1 MDNSTPLMVTIRCTV
16 YNHAKYLRQCLDG
29 IVMQKTSFHFIAI
42 VHDDA
47 STDNSAVIIKEYA
60 QKYPSIIV
68 PIYET
73 ENVYS
78 KDKGKLRAIMDEAC
92 LPGKYM
98 AYCEGDDYW
107 LDPYKLQKQVDIME
121 SNEDLGLIY
130 GKSVQFDD
138 AKQRFLKRQLG
149 ERTGSPTDLLLSNT
163 VPTATALVRMSLYK
177 DYLSDKDLTRN
188 QRIMGDYPLWIYCSV
203 ASKVEFLDE
212 VMAVYRVLPE
222 SASHSNTNRK
232 KLEDFYYS
240 ATQMKLFFN
249 KRYRLCEDSEILS
262 QLNELLLFNAV
273 AFSDSAAVIKCYKKI
288 NNPSRSVKL
297 FYLLARINLLSLYKI
312 YKRVV

>member
-1 MDNSTPLMVTIRCTV
+1 
-16 YNHAKYLRQCLDG
+16 
-29 IVMQKTSFHFIAI
+29 MQKTSFHFIAI

-177 DYLSDKDLTRN
+177 DYLSDKDLQRN
-188 QRIMGDYPLWIYCSV
+188 QWMMGDYPLWIYCSV
-203 ASKVEFLDE
+203 A
-212 VMAVYRVLPE
+212 
-222 SASHSNTNRK
+222 SNTNRK